1 MRVPLSW
8 LKDFTPID
16 LDPRDS
22 AGLRDFANELS
33 MLGMNVEHI
42 ETVEAAFPGVVVA
55 RVAEVEAIKGA
66 DRIRKVVV
74 DAGGA
79 PTTVVCGAFNFEVGD
94 YVAFAR
100 VGARLPGGLE
110 IGRREMRGVG
120 SEGMI
125 CSGRELGL
133 STDASGIFVLFS
145 PPKGR
150 EVPAEIPLGEALVDY
165 LGLEHDTVF
174 DLDIEPNRPDLLS
187 MVGVAR
193 DVAAHR
199 RIPFEVPPVGV
210 EETGLAANRLVSIA
224 IEAPDACRRFVA
236 RVITGVAVLP
246 SPRDV
251 QRRLILSGMR
261 PINAVVD
268 ASNYTMLER
277 GQPTHPYDLDRLG
290 GGGFRV
296 RLAHQG
302 ERLVTL
308 DGVERVL
315 GEHRSRRGET
325 EPADDLLIC
334 DGNDVVVGLAGIMG
348 GASSEISDSTT
359 NVVVESADFAQA
371 FVGATA
377 SRQDIRS
384 EASTRFWRG
393 VDPAGLS
400 PAAARVAQ
408 LVVAAHVEHGVAA
421 PIVARGIA
429 EAVGTRTDSPPI
441 YLRTDRVNDL
451 LGTELDRRQVRSLLV
466 PIGFSAGKAPKGL
479 AVSVPSFRPDVGRE
493 VDVIEEIARHY
504 GYERITPTLPRSRR
518 VGLLT
523 AYQKDRRNLTR
534 LLVDFGAEDAW
545 TSAIVDPQK
554 DELGGEGLRP
564 LTLVNPVVREESAL
578 RTTLL
583 PGLLEALRRNVA
595 TRNASVRFFE
605 IGKVFRYP
613 QAAEGAPIE
622 REHLGVLLGRDS
634 DDART
639 AIECFRVLTTGLRID
654 PAQVHL
660 DDAPPTPNA
669 FDPVA
674 YGMHP
679 TRLSTVRATGG
690 DVVAVVGEVDP
701 DVLEQAGI
709 AGRRV
714 GWLSL
719 DLERF
724 LNLARRP
731 DRVRPVSRFPS
742 SDIDLSFA
750 VADDVTIERIE
761 EVLRRAAGEWCEWI
775 ELVDVYRGEGLGDGK
790 RSVSFRIRFSAI
802 DRTLTDDDVAAV
814 RARCIAAAEVE
825 VGAVLRG

>member
-1 MRVPLSW
+1 M
-8 LKDFTPID
+8 
-16 LDPRDS
+16 
-22 AGLRDFANELS
+22 
-33 MLGMNVEHI
+33 
-42 ETVEAAFPGVVVA
+42 
-55 RVAEVEAIKGA
+55 
-66 DRIRKVVV
+66 
-74 DAGGA
+74 
-79 PTTVVCGAFNFEVGD
+79 
-94 YVAFAR
+94 
-100 VGARLPGGLE
+100 
-110 IGRREMRGVG
+110 
-120 SEGMI
+120 
-125 CSGRELGL
+125 
-133 STDASGIFVLFS
+133 
-145 PPKGR
+145 
-150 EVPAEIPLGEALVDY
+150 
-165 LGLEHDTVF
+165 
-174 DLDIEPNRPDLLS
+174 
-187 MVGVAR
+187 
-193 DVAAHR
+193 
-199 RIPFEVPPVGV
+199 
-210 EETGLAANRLVSIA
+210 
-224 IEAPDACRRFVA
+224 
-236 RVITGVAVLP
+236 
-246 SPRDV
+246 
-251 QRRLILSGMR
+251 
-261 PINAVVD
+261 
-268 ASNYTMLER
+268 
-277 GQPTHPYDLDRLG
+277 
-290 GGGFRV
+290 
-296 RLAHQG
+296 
-302 ERLVTL
+302 
-308 DGVERVL
+308 
-315 GEHRSRRGET
+315 
-325 EPADDLLIC
+325 
-334 DGNDVVVGLAGIMG
+334 
-348 GASSEISDSTT
+348 
-359 NVVVESADFAQA
+359 
-371 FVGATA
+371 
-377 SRQDIRS
+377 
-384 EASTRFWRG
+384 
-393 VDPAGLS
+393 
-400 PAAARVAQ
+400 
-408 LVVAAHVEHGVAA
+408 
-421 PIVARGIA
+421 
-429 EAVGTRTDSPPI
+429 
-441 YLRTDRVNDL
+441 NDL

-654 PAQVHL
+654 PAEVHL

-761 EVLRRAAGEWCEWI
+761 EVLRRVAGEWCEWI